1 MEIGDKIRD
10 IEDDDCYYEGIV
22 VELKPLK
29 YKVTNILWCGEI
41 DSSMNG
47 QFIELK
53 WWQVE
58 VFKNSEWVT
67 IINNK

>member
-1 MEIGDKIRD
+1 MKIGDKIRD

-47 QFIELK
+47 QFTELK

-58 VFKNSEWVT
+58 VFKNNEWVT
-67 IINNK
+67 IINKK